1 MIQINLLPVRAERR
15 KEFIRKQLSIFAL
28 TLVFTIIAIGFLF
41 YRAHNKYISCN
52 LAIQR
57 TNKKIKHY
65 DPIIKKIEDYKRKK
79 IEISKKISVII
90 DLDRYRLA
98 PVVIL
103 SDLNQ
108 QKPEKLWF
116 TNLQES
122 GKNLTISGIAVD
134 NETIVTFLNNLK
146 NSAPLKKADLV
157 LLRSKKMN
165 NLELKEFTIQC
176 PLELK
181 TLPDTLKTPENIQD
195 AKPKENQNG

>member
-1 MIQINLLPVRAERR
+1 M
-15 KEFIRKQLSIFAL
+15 
-28 TLVFTIIAIGFLF
+28 
-41 YRAHNKYISCN
+41 
-52 LAIQR
+52 AIQR